1 MKPGRAE
8 RSAWIVGGLGLA
20 GSAIGWGFA
29 RTEFAHA
36 WLAAL
41 TGWVG
46 WPLGSLALV
55 FIHALTGGRWG
66 FAIRRQLATGIAT
79 LPLVIPAML
88 PVLFALHTLY
98 PWMHP
103 DVAAHLSNRFYLNAP
118 FFFVRGIIYLI
129 VWLALAALVLRAL
142 RQPDPEPILYRLA
155 APGLILLALT
165 VTFSAIDFT
174 LSMEPHFKSSIYGM
188 LVGCEAILLALSV
201 AVMASALAPLP
212 QARGSVADL
221 GRLLFALL
229 VLWAY
234 LDFMQLLIVWNS
246 DLPDEAGWYLERLI
260 GGWAIIAGLV
270 AACHFLLPF
279 FALIWPQVQRSRAAI
294 AWVGALLVVI
304 EVPRA
309 WWIVIPAAGRT
320 LSVLDLAAMMAVAG
334 LAAAIALRASRSAA
348 FQSIVSSHA

>member
-1 MKPGRAE
+1 MRFEHAE
-8 RSAWIVGGLGLA
+8 RSAWIVGGLGLI
-20 GSAIGWGFA
+20 GSATGLSLA
-29 RTEFAHA
+29 RTQFAHA

-41 TGWVG
+41 TGWIG
-46 WPLGSLALV
+46 WPLGSLALI

-66 FAIRRQLATGIAT
+66 FAIRRQLAMGVAT

-88 PVLFALHTLY
+88 PVLLARRTLY

-103 DVAAHLSNRFYLNAP
+103 EVAAQLANHFYLNAP
-118 FFFVRGIIYLI
+118 FFYLRGIVYLI
-129 VWLALAALVLRAL
+129 VWFGLALLVLRAL

-188 LVGCEAILLALSV
+188 LVGCEAILLALSI
-201 AVMASALAPLP
+201 ALMASAG
-212 QARGSVADL
+212 ARHAQGSVHDL

-234 LDFMQLLIVWNS
+234 LDFMQVLIVWNS
-246 DLPDEAGWYLERLI
+246 NLPDEAAWYLKRLV
-260 GGWAIIAGLV
+260 GSWALIAALI
-270 AACHFLLPF
+270 AALHFLLPF
-279 FALIWPQVQRSRAAI
+279 FALIWPQVQRSRVAI
-294 AWVGALLVVI
+294 AWVAGVLVLI

-309 WWIVIPAAGRT
+309 WWIVIPAAGRN
-320 LSVLDLAAMMAVAG
+320 LSLLDLAAMMALLG

-348 FQSIVSSHA
+348 LQSIASEHA